1 MVIMNYTNLDN
12 RMHVSAN
19 GSNGFTST
27 ASGAVN
33 KCHRQARPANGF
45 TLIELLVVIAI
56 IAILAAMLLPVL
68 KSAQERAY
76 EAQCLSNT
84 RQLMIAWLVY
94 SGDNNEKLVSYS
106 TWCLGTESWTAPTS
120 DNTDATK
127 LVGPQP
133 PGTVGPLLGPYI
145 RNSGVFQ
152 CPSTTRY
159 RNGNAPSGFIR
170 SISMNGALGDGGSG
184 PQVEGPNPGNRMYYG
199 TGASG
204 TGAMNKTAQKT
215 TDLRRASDVF
225 VMLDEQA
232 DSINDAVFMFNPGWS
247 SSSETWRDCPASY
260 HGYGCCLSFADGHSE
275 IHHWLERGNKGTTKS
290 TIWPVLMTG
299 YATSTVAPW
308 GNHSMQNS
316 RDYEWMQD
324 HMPYQ

>member
-1 MVIMNYTNLDN
+1 MNRTNLDN
-12 RMHVSAN
+12 RMHDSVN
-19 GSNGFTST
+19 GSNGFTPT

-33 KCHRQARPANGF
+33 KLRRHSQPANGF

-68 KSAQERAY
+68 KAAQEKAY
-76 EAQCLSNT
+76 SAQCLSNT

-94 SGDNNEKLVSYS
+94 NGDNNEKLVSYS
-106 TWCLGTESWTAPTS
+106 TWCLGTESWTSPVN
-120 DNTDATK
+120 DNTDAKK

-133 PGTVGPLLGPYI
+133 SGTTGPLLGPYL
-145 RNSGVFQ
+145 RNPGVFQ
-152 CPSTTRY
+152 CPATTRY
-159 RNGNAPSGFIR
+159 RNAIAPSGFIR

-184 PQVEGPNPGNRMYYG
+184 PAVQGSNPGTRKYYG

-204 TGAMNKTAQKT
+204 TLALNQTAHKS
-215 TDLRRASDVF
+215 TDLQRASEVF

-232 DSINDAVFMFNPGWS
+232 DSINDAVFMFNPGCPQNA
-247 SSSETWRDCPASY
+247 EVWRDCPGSY

-275 IHHWLERGNKGTTKS
+275 IHHWLERGNKGATKS

-299 YATSTVAPW
+299 YGNSNLSPW
-308 GNHSMQNS
+308 GNHSMNIS

-324 HMPYQ
+324 HMPFQ